1 MHDVPKRR
9 CAPFARD
16 LHPLNVFAGPF
27 LRTDQA
33 PPPQRSRN
41 FANGA
46 DPGDYGRKIVLIVRT
61 VLLEIMKIDLRA
73 PARIVRAQCDAARAI
88 PRICLQQ
95 SKAQIIEVLLG

>member
-1 MHDVPKRR
+1 MSPSGGAHLSREI
-9 CAPFARD
+9 FI
-16 LHPLNVFAGPF
+16 PLNVFAGPF

-73 PARIVRAQCDAARAI
+73 PARTFERNVTRPAQFLVYAFN
-88 PRICLQQ
+88 
-95 SKAQIIEVLLG
+95 KAKLR